1 MGYVAAMTD
10 LTPVKAAVCR
20 EFGAPLSIEEITVAP
35 PGPGQVKVDVEA
47 CAICHSDIHF
57 IDGAWGGR
65 LPAVYGHEAA
75 GTVSAVGDGVDN
87 VGVGER
93 VVISLIRSCGSCPS
107 CAKGVPVNCTGRFTI
122 DGTRP
127 LTDANGD
134 SLVHGLKTG
143 TFAEEAIVD
152 SSQVVAI
159 PDSIPVASAALLG
172 CGVITGF
179 GAVANTAKI
188 EAGSDVV
195 VIGCGG
201 VGLNA
206 VQGAAIAGA
215 GQVIALD
222 VADDKLE
229 AAREFGATAGVSVLA
244 EDLVDQVK
252 ALTGGAGADYVVVTV
267 GAKPAI
273 EQAFSLVAPGG
284 AVVLVGMTATG
295 VMVEVDATDIAG
307 NSQRVL
313 GSKMGAGRLPVD
325 IPLLVSL
332 YEDGRLK
339 LDELVT
345 KSYPIEEINEAIDSV
360 KRGEARRNVI
370 VFDRASSG
378 ASEETSRGVSA

>member
-1 MGYVAAMTD
+1 M
-10 LTPVKAAVCR
+10 VKAAVCR
-20 EFGAPLSIEEITVAP
+20 EFGALLSIEEITVAA
-35 PGPGQVKVDVEA
+35 PGTGQVKVDVEA

-65 LPAVYGHEAA
+65 LPAIYGHEAA
-75 GTVSAVGDGVDN
+75 GTVSAVGDGVDS
-87 VGVGER
+87 VGVGDR
-93 VVISLIRSCGSCPS
+93 VVISLIRSCGACPS
-107 CAKGVPVNCTGRFTI
+107 CQKGMPVACTGRFSI

-127 LTDANGD
+127 LTDANGE

-152 SSQVVAI
+152 QSQVVAI
-159 PDSIPVASAALLG
+159 PDDVPITSAALLG

-179 GAVANTAKI
+179 GAVTNTARI
-188 EAGSDVV
+188 ETGSDVA

-215 GQVIALD
+215 AQVIAVD
-222 VADDKLE
+222 IADDKLD
-229 AAREFGATAGVSVLA
+229 AAREFGATAGVSAGSDDVA
-244 EDLVDQVK
+244 DQVR
-252 ALTGGAGADYVVVTV
+252 ALTGGAGVDYVFVTV

-273 EQAFSLVAPGG
+273 EQAFTFVAPGG

-295 VMVEVDATDIAG
+295 VMVEVDATNIAG

-332 YEDGRLK
+332 YQDGRLK
-339 LDELVT
+339 LDELVSKT
-345 KSYPIEEINEAIDSV
+345 YPIEEINEAIDAV

-370 VFDRASSG
+370 VFDREG
-378 ASEETSRGVSA
+378 AQ